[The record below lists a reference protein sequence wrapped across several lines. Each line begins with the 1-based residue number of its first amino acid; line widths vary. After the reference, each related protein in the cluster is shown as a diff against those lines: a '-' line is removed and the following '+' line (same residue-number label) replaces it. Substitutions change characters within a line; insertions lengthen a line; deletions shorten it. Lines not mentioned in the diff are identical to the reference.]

1 MKKGITAIAIVG
13 VILFGAVVFRDE
25 VNITVLETEQDVH
38 PSEDVVNQFGQ
49 LTINGF
55 QWLSEDVRWLDE
67 NRVLFSGRRSTEESL
82 HYVFD
87 SSTLEIDIIE
97 STIESESTL
106 DSLVET
112 DAKLFISGN
121 EDKIGYL
128 DETSNSF
135 VAYDVSSDR
144 KATMQYKKGVFED
157 VAVDQPMFS
166 ADGGF
171 ITFEEKSVNYHER
184 KFSILGGDSG
194 RFYGKDIK
202 GMTPVFSPDS
212 KTVGFIYTGQTEGPN
227 NDAKI
232 GLFILKYKK
241 IIYLDTLLEGVELY
255 PNLAW
260 SNDSEYLYAVTKK
273 EHTVYQ
279 VNRHDVQNGGRDGIV
294 IDLEFD
300 AGQIR
305 EMKWHNGQL
314 YIVFDNK
321 QLCVLDT
328 DSGRYNLLG
337 TLLKHPDGQ
346 YLQEIATGELLVIL
360 SGKVMAINGESNR
373 IVGTYD
379 GELVDINMSTGDER
393 LLMLY
398 REAEEM
404 KLRISDI

>member
-25 VNITVLETEQDVH
+25 VNIAVLETEQDVH

-67 NRVLFSGRRSTEESL
+67 NRVLFTGRRSDEEPL
-82 HYVFD
+82 QYVFD
-87 SSTLEIDIIE
+87 STTLEIDIIE
-97 STIESESTL
+97 SAIESESTFE
-106 DSLVET
+106 SLVET
-112 DAKLFISGN
+112 DSKVVISHN

-128 DETSNSF
+128 DGALNSF

-144 KATMQYKKGVFED
+144 NATMQYKKGLF
-157 VAVDQPMFS
+157 VDTALDRPTFS

-171 ITFEEKSVNYHER
+171 ITFEEMSVNYHER

-212 KTVGFIYTGQTEGPN
+212 KTVGFIYAGQTEQTS

-241 IIYLDTLLEGVELY
+241 IIYLDTLLEGEELY

-260 SNDSEYLYAVTKK
+260 SDDSEYLYAVTKK
-273 EHTVYQ
+273 ENTVYQ
-279 VNRHDVQNGGRDGIV
+279 VNRHDVKSGGRNGIV

-321 QLCVLDT
+321 QLCVLDI
-328 DSGRYNLLG
+328 DSGRYNLYG
-337 TLLKHPDGQ
+337 PLLKHTDGQ
-346 YLQEIATGELLVIL
+346 YLHEIASGELLVIL
-360 SGKVMAINGESNR
+360 SGEVMAINGESNR

-379 GELVDINMSTGDER
+379 GELLDINTSTGDGR